1 MGCPP
6 TIFVDVRQFIEV
18 FQNLDIARWTKGRS
32 NRYDKSKK
40 ARSLLREKRAFDKL
54 IVVAGAIAKECR
66 NIQLIIIPL
75 VSEWSQVHITLISL
89 LLRLALAFTL

>member
-18 FQNLDIARWTKGRS
+18 FQNLDIERWAEGTS
-32 NRYDKSKK
+32 NRYEKSKK

-66 NIQLIIIPL
+66 NIQLIIVSLI
-75 VSEWSQVHITLISL
+75 SEWSQVHITLVGL